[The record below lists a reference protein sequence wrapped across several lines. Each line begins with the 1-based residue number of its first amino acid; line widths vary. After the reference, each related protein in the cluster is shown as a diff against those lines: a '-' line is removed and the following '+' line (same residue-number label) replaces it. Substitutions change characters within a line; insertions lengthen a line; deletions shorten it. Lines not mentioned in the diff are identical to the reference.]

1 MEQSEFRVLI
11 KHYYLRG
18 KTAKETKEKLDKCYG
33 NSAPSNT
40 TVKRWMQEFKFGRT
54 STNDEPRSGR
64 PLGVTSPE
72 MIARI
77 EKLVT
82 GDRKLKLRELADMVS
97 ISSERVYNILHNHL
111 NMLKLCTRWVP
122 RVITNDQKRERVECS
137 EANLSMIKRN
147 RSEFFRRLIIV
158 DETWIHHYT
167 PETAQQ
173 SKQWVSKGQ
182 SAPKRPKSQQSAGK
196 VMATVFWDARGIIHV
211 DHLEHGRTITAQY
224 YSDLLDRFDA
234 VVKRKR
240 PHLKKK
246 KILFLQDNAPAHK
259 AVKTM
264 TKLIELGYEI
274 LPHPPVFARF
284 SPL

>member
-1 MEQSEFRVLI
+1 
-11 KHYYLRG
+11 
-18 KTAKETKEKLDKCYG
+18 
-33 NSAPSNT
+33 
-40 TVKRWMQEFKFGRT
+40 
-54 STNDEPRSGR
+54 
-64 PLGVTSPE
+64 
-72 MIARI
+72 MIAKI
-77 EKLVT
+77 EKLVA
-82 GDRKLKLRELADMVS
+82 GDRKLKLRELADMVN

-111 NMLKLCTRWVP
+111 NMRKLCARWVP
-122 RVITNDQKRERVECS
+122 RVLTNDQKRERVECS
-137 EANLSMIKRN
+137 EVNLSMIKRN
-147 RSEFFRRLIIV
+147 RSEFFRRLITV

-182 SAPKRPKSQQSAGK
+182 SAPKRPKTQQSAGK
-196 VMATVFWDARGIIHV
+196 VMATVFWDGRGIIHV
-211 DHLEHGRTITAQY
+211 DYLEHGRTITAQY

-274 LPHPPVFARF
+274 LPHPPYSPDLAPCDYYIFPNLKRWLAGKRFHSNEEVIAETDAYFGELDDDYYKKGIEMLEARYTRCIE
-284 SPL
+284 LEGDYIEE